1 MEVIVKVKAEAKAK
15 VILMLKVEVEAMAR
29 VLVEEMQLGMAGVV
43 IQRGIKKAV
52 KEEAVIAERKD
63 SGRP

>member
-1 MEVIVKVKAEAKAK
+1 MKAEAKAK
-15 VILMLKVEVEAMAR
+15 AMLMLKVEAMAK
-29 VLVEEMQLGMAGVV
+29 VLVEEMQLGMAGAV
-43 IQRGIKKAV
+43 IQGGVKKAA

>member
-1 MEVIVKVKAEAKAK
+1 MKVKAEAKAK
-15 VILMLKVEVEAMAR
+15 AKLILKVEVMAR
-29 VLVEEMQLGMAGVV
+29 VLVEEMQLGMAGAV
-43 IQRGIKKAV
+43 IQGGVEKAA

>member
-1 MEVIVKVKAEAKAK
+1 MT
-15 VILMLKVEVEAMAR
+15 LKVEAIAK
-29 VLVEEMQLGMAGVV
+29 VLVEEMQLGIAGVV
-43 IQRGIKKAV
+43 IQGGVKKAA